1 MMSLDSKLVFFS
13 RNSIPLIRQTE
24 AAECGL
30 ACLAMIAGFH
40 GHSASLAELRQRF
53 SVSIKGLTL
62 KNIIDFASNLSMS
75 SRAIK
80 VEPEQLHNV
89 KLPAVLH
96 WNMNHFVVLTKVRGP
111 WCWLHDPARGKRKI
125 SISELSESFTGV
137 VLELLPTQD
146 FTRKRTDGGLGLTD
160 FWSKVSGLRRSLFI
174 LFALSILLQ
183 VFVLISPYYMQL
195 VIDDVLLSNDKDL
208 LVLLAFGFAMVVIFD
223 SATTALRSFVTL
235 QMNSSLSLQMAAN
248 LFHHMVRL
256 PVSFFEKRHIGDV
269 LSRFA
274 SLTKIKDMLV
284 SGLLEAVVDGLMAT
298 TVLVMLIFYSPS
310 LTFVVIIS
318 VVLYAILRLFM
329 YRNYKDVNEKQIISV
344 AKEHSHQIETL
355 RAIQTVKL
363 FGAEAS
369 REGSWQNQ
377 YVDVINNDIKI
388 GIFNIGFQSA
398 NKLISG
404 LENVLVIYLGGAA
417 VISGGFSVGMLVAF
431 IAYKSQF
438 VDRMIKLI
446 DKFIQFRMLSLH
458 FSRLSDIVM
467 TNKEVLTG
475 PEKAIHNIVGTI
487 EIKNLSFRYC
497 DATPFILNNISF
509 KVLPGTS
516 VAIVAPSGFGKTTL
530 LKIMLGLLQPNSGQ
544 VLVDDIELKNLDQQ
558 YCRQQ
563 FATVMQDDQLMSGSI
578 RDNICFFV
586 DEIDFEWMEHCAR
599 LASVYEDIQA
609 MPMKYSTLIGDM
621 GSSLSGGQK
630 QRILLARALYKRPKV
645 LFMDEA
651 TSHLDVK
658 TEQAINDAI
667 RNMKITRVFIAHRP
681 ETISSADTVLD
692 LAVLD
697 GR

>member
-62 KNIIDFASNLSMS
+62 KNIIDFASNLNMS

-146 FTRKRTDGGLGLTD
+146 FTKKRIDGGLGLTD
-160 FWSKVSGLRRSLFI
+160 FWSKVSGLKRSLFI
-174 LFALSILLQ
+174 LFSLSILLQ

-195 VIDDVLLSNDKDL
+195 VIDDVLLSNDHDL

-388 GIFNIGFQSA
+388 GVFNIGFQSA

-404 LENVLVIYLGGAA
+404 LENVFVVYLGGAA

-458 FSRLSDIVM
+458 FLRLSDIVM
-467 TNKEVLTG
+467 TDKEVLTG
-475 PEKAIHNIVGTI
+475 PEKAIHNVVGAI
-487 EIKNLSFRYC
+487 EVKNLSFRYC
-497 DATPFILNNISF
+497 DATPFIINNISF

-544 VLVDDIELKNLDQQ
+544 VLVDDIELQHLDQQ
-558 YCRQQ
+558 YYRQQ
-563 FATVMQDDQLMSGSI
+563 LATVMQDDQLISGSI

-586 DEIDFEWMEHCAR
+586 DEIDFEWMERCAM

-630 QRILLARALYKRPKV
+630 QRILLARALYRRPKI

-658 TEQAINDAI
+658 TEQAINEAI
-667 RNMKITRVFIAHRP
+667 RNLKITRVFIAHRP

-692 LAVLD
+692 LAILD